1 MREIVMFIFKKIF
14 LIFFCLVLLL
24 SANVSAFRDNIF
36 DTGQLKP
43 IDSEI
48 KVKTGDKAPDFSLPA
63 IDGGMV
69 ALSDYRGDKNVMI
82 SFVPAAWT
90 KVCSDQWPGYNLAE
104 SLFREL
110 DTVVLGVSV
119 DNVPSLYAWIRQMGG
134 FWFPVVS
141 DFWPHG
147 KVAEKYGVL
156 RSDGTAERAIII
168 IDKEG
173 VIRMTQVEDINK
185 RPELGTLIKALKEIQ

>member
-1 MREIVMFIFKKIF
+1 MFKKFF
-14 LIFFCLVLLL
+14 LVFFCFVLPL
-24 SANVSAFRDNIF
+24 SANASDFRDNIF

-48 KVKTGDKAPDFSLPA
+48 KVKTGDKAPDFTLPA
-63 IDGGMV
+63 IDGSAV
-69 ALSDYRGDKNVMI
+69 TLSDYHGDKNVMI

-90 KVCSDQWPGYNLAE
+90 EVCSDQWPGYNLAE
-104 SLFREL
+104 SQFKDL

-119 DNVPSLYAWIRQMGG
+119 DNVPTLYAWIKQMGG

-147 KVAEKYGVL
+147 KVAEKYGLL
-156 RSDGTAERAIII
+156 RTDGTAERAIII
-168 IDKEG
+168 VDKEG
-173 VIRMTQVEDINK
+173 IIRMTHVEDINK
-185 RPELGTLIKALKEIQ
+185 RPELGMLIDALKEIQ